1 MYIKPLSVKW
11 KALDLSFLKFLIDK
25 TIVDSI
31 PSAARRES
39 VSGLKSNVP
48 AIDRA
53 VTNSGEVTNAWVAG
67 LASFLPVKFLL
78 YEVTMVFFSPF
89 ATSFLSHW
97 PMHGPHAL
105 AKTTPP
111 ICLSVS
117 AYKKFD
123 FKFQL
128 MTIHVNTMYV
138 IYSIHKIRHPD

>member
-1 MYIKPLSVKW
+1 M
-11 KALDLSFLKFLIDK
+11 IDK
-25 TIVDSI
+25 IIVDSI

-97 PMHGPHAL
+97 PMHGPQAL

-117 AYKKFD
+117 AYNEIWLQFPVNDYTCKYNV
-123 FKFQL
+123 
-128 MTIHVNTMYV
+128 HVCN
-138 IYSIHKIRHPD
+138 IFNP